1 MSGAGCPAL
10 GTRAGGTGLVEDI
23 THDAFEHQRPSSTP
37 PHWGPGKAL
46 FKEKEDV
53 AILLLTQ
60 TCVVSEDLVG
70 SKAER
75 QDSRD
80 VDEEKELLDFVPKLD
95 QV

>member
-1 MSGAGCPAL
+1 MA
-10 GTRAGGTGLVEDI
+10 
-23 THDAFEHQRPSSTP
+23 HDAFEHQRPSSTP
-37 PHWGPGKAL
+37 RRWGPGKAPS
-46 FKEKEDV
+46 EEEEDIS
-53 AILLLTQ
+53 ILSLTQ
-60 TCVVSEDLVG
+60 TCVVLGEDLVG